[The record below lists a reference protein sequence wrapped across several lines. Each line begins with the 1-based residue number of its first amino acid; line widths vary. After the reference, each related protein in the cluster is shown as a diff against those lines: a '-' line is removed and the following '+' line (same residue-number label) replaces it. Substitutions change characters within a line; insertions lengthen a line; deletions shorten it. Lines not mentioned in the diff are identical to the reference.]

1 VQSGSDVG
9 VTKVE
14 FSDFKVVLVGEDD
27 ALISITLIDMLADA
41 DFEAVVARNAQEA
54 TAALEDD
61 ASRFCAL
68 LTDVR
73 MPGNGDGWDVARRA
87 RELQPLLPVIYMTG
101 DSAEQW
107 RAHGVPGSV
116 LLQKPFVGAQLII
129 ALTNLLN
136 EAGMAVGS

>member
-1 VQSGSDVG
+1 LNGSTAEDRQ
-9 VTKVE
+9 VE
-14 FSDFKVVLVGEDD
+14 FSELKVVLVAEDD
-27 ALISITLIDMLADA
+27 ALISITLIDMLAEA
-41 DFEAVVARNAQEA
+41 DFETVVVRDAQEA
-54 TAALEDD
+54 TAALEED

-73 MPGNGDGWDVARRA
+73 MPGKGNGWDVARRA
-87 RELQPLLPVIYMTG
+87 RELQPSLPVIYMTG
-101 DSAEQW
+101 DNAGQW

-136 EAGMAVGS
+136 EAGMAVSS